1 MTWKS
6 HCLANGAVAFA
17 LTHHPEVAAAAMLTA
32 TLPDQLEAYLPLG
45 RHRGATHWLLLWLA
59 VMFLLPFYV
68 QRELSEPFTLL
79 INHAGRFWST
89 RPFLLGTCLFGLAL
103 GPFLHVLLDGC
114 SDSGVPVAPFSR
126 QRLKLGMYRTYSQ
139 RWRWDLSEL
148 LFLCV
153 LFGFCAFF
161 WRIRI

>member
-17 LTHHPEVAAAAMLTA
+17 LTRHPEVAAAAMLTA
-32 TLPDQLEAYLPLG
+32 SLPDQLETYLPLG

-59 VMFLLPFYV
+59 VMAVLPFYV
-68 QRELSEPFTLL
+68 ERELAEPFTLL
-79 INHAGRFWST
+79 LKHAGRLWST

-126 QRLKLGMYRTYSQ
+126 QRLKLGLYRTHNR
-139 RWRWDLSEL
+139 RWRWDPSEW
-148 LFLCV
+148 LFLGGLLGV
-153 LFGFCAFF
+153 CALF
-161 WRIRI
+161 WRVQR